1 MTIRAFNGKITKSAS
16 LSASIRVK
24 DYKLLLLTKTT
35 ATISMWIS
43 QTINGKESGDYV
55 EDVDVPVGTAV
66 TEWYEKGEEEG
77 KKEWRP
83 DNISTNNEKAWVY
96 VLNSAGDTVGGPY
109 LASGI
114 YNAGAASV
122 KLQERTATYTT
133 NGTKYL
139 FPGTGH
145 SGMSKATLTVNV
157 SSSSGGGGCFAAGSP
172 VRLADGTEMPI
183 EDLKLGMVVSA
194 YDEENKTMT
203 ESEVVCVQ
211 MLRRDVEIYDI
222 VFESGKRLTLTD
234 SHPLMTTFG
243 WGAINVDAAVKE
255 HAIDMFN
262 LLVGD
267 EVITADGTDKITQI
281 VARTDLKGSAVYNI
295 DVEPYDNY
303 FVNGILAHNAD
314 DAPK

>member
-1 MTIRAFNGKITKSAS
+1 MTIRAFDGKITKSAS
-16 LSASIRVK
+16 LSASLKVK
-24 DYKLLLLTKTT
+24 DYKLLDLTETA
-35 ATISMWIS
+35 ATISLWIS
-43 QTINGKESGDYV
+43 QTINGKESGNYV

-66 TEWYEKGEEEG
+66 TEWYE
-77 KKEWRP
+77 
-83 DNISTNNEKAWVY
+83 
-96 VLNSAGDTVGGPY
+96 
-109 LASGI
+109 
-114 YNAGAASV
+114 AGAASV

-139 FPGTGH
+139 FPGTGY

-157 SSSSGGGGCFAAGSP
+157 SSSSGSGGCFAAGSP

-194 YDEENKTMT
+194 YDEENKTIT

-243 WGAINVDAAVKE
+243 WGAINVNAAVKE

-303 FVNGILAHNAD
+303 FVNGILAHNAE